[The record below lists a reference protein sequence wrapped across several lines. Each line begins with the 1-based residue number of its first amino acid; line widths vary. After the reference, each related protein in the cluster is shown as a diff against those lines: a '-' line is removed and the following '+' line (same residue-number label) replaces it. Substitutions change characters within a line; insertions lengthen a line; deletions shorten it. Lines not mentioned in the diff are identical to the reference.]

1 MAGGVGALARIAGA
15 MIALCVAA
23 PASAAELRIEFS
35 ELAAIARQALGGAS
49 LRLHNVPASGLLDF
63 SQGSYVSIG
72 ATQVPVSIPARTF
85 PIAGGNY
92 AYYVNDINSSAV
104 VFDAVPGAVRL
115 TLKFETGD
123 PELVGRCRSGI
134 CAPVNARPRIEW
146 SDASVAIDLAPVGI
160 GDSLSLE
167 AKDVKIGGV
176 FTPSCAPGAALI
188 SGGICKSVL
197 AKARQA
203 IARLRGDLDGML
215 RAQMNSPEVQGK
227 IAGEL
232 KKRLVLGPAGTL
244 KIRSVSVTDRAVTVS
259 FCLACEG

>member
-1 MAGGVGALARIAGA
+1 MAGGVGALARIVVA
-15 MIALCVAA
+15 MMALCGATPV
-23 PASAAELRIEFS
+23 SAAELRMDFS
-35 ELAAIARQALGGAS
+35 ELAAIARQSLGGAS
-49 LRLHNVPASGLLDF
+49 LRFHNVPASGLLDF

-72 ATQVPVSIPARTF
+72 ATQVPISIPARTF

-92 AYYVNDINSSAV
+92 AYFVSDINSSGV
-104 VFDAVPGAVRL
+104 VFEAVPGAVRL
-115 TLKFETGD
+115 TLRFETGD

-134 CAPVNARPRIEW
+134 CAPVNALPRIEW
-146 SDASVAIDLAPVGI
+146 SDASVAVDLAPVGL

-167 AKDVKIGGV
+167 AKAVKIGGT
-176 FTPSCAPGAALI
+176 FAPSCAPGAALI

-203 IARLRGDLDGML
+203 IGRLRGDLDGML

-232 KKRLVLGPAGTL
+232 KKRLALGPAGTL
-244 KIRSVSVTDRAVTVS
+244 RIRAVSVTDSAVTVS
-259 FCLACEG
+259 FRLACEG